1 MPRSINRR
9 RLTHFLAWCQAMRR
23 YGRVPLSCT
32 LLTLIT
38 AAGGCQR
45 GPTWNLAP
53 VEGTVLKDGRP
64 LRDIE
69 VVFLPD
75 AGTQGPRS
83 SGLTDESGHYRLR
96 TDHGEDGAIVGSYRV
111 CLHDTNR
118 APFSLSRL
126 PKGAANA
133 EHMQKK
139 LAHLRK
145 TASTSP
151 RMPSCYGKPN
161 ETPLRAEIR
170 PGQQVIDLE
179 VK

>member
-1 MPRSINRR
+1 MIRSSRGVI
-9 RLTHFLAWCQAMRR
+9 LL
-23 YGRVPLSCT
+23 YS
-32 LLTLIT
+32 LLTLSVT
-38 AAGGCQR
+38 TGGCQR
-45 GPTWNLAP
+45 GPTWSLAP
-53 VEGTVLKDGRP
+53 IEGTVLKDGHP

-83 SGLTDESGHYRLR
+83 SGITDESGHYRLR

-111 CLHDTNR
+111 CLHDINR
-118 APFSLSRL
+118 VPLSLNRL

-133 EHMQKK
+133 EHIQKK

-151 RMPSCYGKPN
+151 RMPSCYSKPN
-161 ETPLRAEIR
+161 ETPLRVEIR